1 MKKIIT
7 LIALAIFGFS
17 FSQTTV
23 IYQNYR
29 NSIVSV
35 NWNAL
40 GVELSLTPS
49 QRNAITVLNNRYP
62 TYESWYVVYKD
73 RPGYWERDRDRELR
87 RILGLHLML
96 NIKINII
103 REIIQML
110 SIIEIKE
117 TMGIMETKNTT
128 DIKNSEKNHKK
139 Y

>member
-7 LIALAIFGFS
+7 LIAFAIFGFS

-40 GVELSLTPS
+40 GVELNLTPS

-87 RILGLHLML
+87 RILGSTSYV
-96 NIKINII
+96 KY
-103 REIIQML
+103 
-110 SIIEIKE
+110 
-117 TMGIMETKNTT
+117 KN
-128 DIKNSEKNHKK
+128 KYYKGNNPNAVYNRNKGNNGHNGNKKHHGHKK
-139 Y
+139 